1 MTGYQSKKAAALDE
15 EGMYLVHHTQTAQVK
30 VEGPLHVVCQCDKC
44 KAQPAQE
51 PVAWVLEW
59 TYNGEEVGRRIYDD
73 ETHCKFDAG
82 TDGGVCRPLVYGDTA
97 PPAAPVQ
104 KPIEHLTAAFRA
116 LAPHCT
122 MHDIA
127 RFREVC
133 RNVLAIPPTEQR
145 EWVGLTDEEIDKT
158 PCELYA
164 PDQGGMTVE
173 EGLQFYARA
182 IEAKLKEKNT

>member
-1 MTGYQSKKAAALDE
+1 MSIEAMKQALDCLQAA
-15 EGMYLVHHTQTAQVK
+15 YNLQQIDDLIPPHAPVK
-30 VEGPLHVVCQCDKC
+30 QAITSLRQAIANEALNRMAENARELGLDYEPVQAEK
-44 KAQPAQE
+44 QE
-51 PVAWVLEW
+51 PVAWNLGVPPLYSEMKD
-59 TYNGEEVGRRIYDD
+59 GETISVEY
-73 ETHCKFDAG
+73 T
-82 TDGGVCRPLVYGDTA
+82 T

-133 RNVLAIPPTEQR
+133 RNVLAIPPTAQR
-145 EWVGLTDEEIDKT
+145 EWVGLTDEEVWSACDGVDGSV
-158 PCELYA
+158 PRYA
-164 PDQGGMTVE
+164 K
-173 EGLQFYARA
+173 A